1 MDYFRARLNTADSRH
16 SGFGRGIDA
25 AMATRPESALR
36 VSLFGLFSRPLSGIS
51 AAADSE
57 QCMRSCSLDGS
68 LASGL
73 VGQERLRADAYAH
86 KTSRRVALSL
96 ACWSIV
102 TVFAKLASF
111 DQSTVINALAR
122 DQVGLAIEERF

>member
-1 MDYFRARLNTADSRH
+1 MDYFRARLDTGDSGH

-36 VSLFGLFSRPLSGIS
+36 VSLFGSFSCPPSGIS

-57 QCMRSCSLDGS
+57 HCMRSCSLDGS

-73 VGQERLRADAYAH
+73 VGQERLRTDAYAH
-86 KTSRRVALSL
+86 KT
-96 ACWSIV
+96 
-102 TVFAKLASF
+102 F
-111 DQSTVINALAR
+111 
-122 DQVGLAIEERF
+122 